1 MTTPLFDAKAHFS
14 EYVIMAENGE
24 TVEITKHGKTTAV
37 IIGLKEFQELKQ
49 NYRPSFLDKVNEW
62 KRKTGGLTQEEYE
75 EFAHALN
82 RNKETYRAKE
92 ALF

>member
-14 EYVIMAENGE
+14 EYVIMAENGD

-37 IIGLKEFQELKQ
+37 IIGLKEYEELKQ
-49 NYRPSFLDKVNEW
+49 NYRPSFVDKVNEW
-62 KRKTGGLTQEEYE
+62 KRKTGGLSQDEYDD
-75 EFAHALN
+75 FSNALV
-82 RNKETYRAKE
+82 RNKETYSTKE

>member
-37 IIGLKEFQELKQ
+37 IIGLKEYEELKD
-49 NYRPSFLDKVNEW
+49 NYRPSFIDKVNEW
-62 KRKTGGLTQEEYE
+62 KRKTGGLTQEEYS
-75 EFAHALN
+75 EFEQNLT
-82 RNKETYRAKE
+82 RNKESYSPKE

>member
-37 IIGLKEFQELKQ
+37 IIGLKEYEELKQ
-49 NYRPSFLDKVNEW
+49 NYRPSFVDKVNEW
-62 KRKTGGLTQEEYE
+62 KQKTGGLTQDEYDD
-75 EFAHALN
+75 FSNALV
-82 RNKETYRAKE
+82 RNKESYSTKE

>member
-14 EYVIMAENGE
+14 EYVIMAENGD

-37 IIGLKEFQELKQ
+37 IIGLKEYEELKQ
-49 NYRPSFLDKVNEW
+49 NYRPSFVDKVNEW
-62 KRKTGGLTQEEYE
+62 KRKTGGLTQDEYDN
-75 EFAHALN
+75 FSNALV
-82 RNKETYRAKE
+82 RNKETYSTKE

>member
-37 IIGLKEFQELKQ
+37 IIGLKEYEELKQ
-49 NYRPSFLDKVNEW
+49 NYRPSFVDKVNEW
-62 KRKTGGLTQEEYE
+62 KRKTGGLTQDEYDD
-75 EFAHALN
+75 FSNALV
-82 RNKETYRAKE
+82 RNNESYSTKE

>member
-14 EYVIMAENGE
+14 EYVILAENGD

-37 IIGLKEFQELKQ
+37 IIGLKEYEELKQ
-49 NYRPSFLDKVNEW
+49 NYRPSFVDKVNEW
-62 KRKTGGLTQEEYE
+62 KRKTGGLTQDEYDD
-75 EFAHALN
+75 FSNALV
-82 RNKETYRAKE
+82 RNKESYSTKE

>member
-24 TVEITKHGKTTAV
+24 PVEITKHGKTTAV
-37 IIGLKEFQELKQ
+37 IIGLKEYEELKD
-49 NYRPSFLDKVNEW
+49 NYRPSFIDKVNEW
-62 KRKTGGLTQEEYE
+62 KRKTGGLTQEEYS
-75 EFAHALN
+75 EFTQALS
-82 RNKETYRAKE
+82 RNKESYDAKE

>member
-14 EYVIMAENGE
+14 EYVILAENGE

-37 IIGLKEFQELKQ
+37 IIGLKEYEELKD
-49 NYRPSFLDKVNEW
+49 NYRPSFIDKVNEW
-62 KRKTGGLTQEEYE
+62 KRKTGGLTQEEYS
-75 EFAHALN
+75 EFTQALSH
-82 RNKETYRAKE
+82 NKESYDAKE

>member
-14 EYVIMAENGE
+14 EYVIMAENGD

-37 IIGLKEFQELKQ
+37 IIGLKEYEELKQ
-49 NYRPSFLDKVNEW
+49 NYRPSFVDKVNEW
-62 KRKTGGLTQEEYE
+62 KRKTGGLTSEEYDD
-75 EFAHALN
+75 FSNALV
-82 RNKETYRAKE
+82 RNKESYSTKE

>member
-37 IIGLKEFQELKQ
+37 IIGLKEYEELKD
-49 NYRPSFLDKVNEW
+49 NYRPSFIDKVNEW
-62 KRKTGGLTQEEYE
+62 KRKTGGLTQEEYS
-75 EFAHALN
+75 EFEHNLA
-82 RNKETYRAKE
+82 RSKESYSTKE

>member
-37 IIGLKEFQELKQ
+37 IIGLKEYQELKQ
-49 NYRPSFLDKVNEW
+49 NFRPSFIDKVNEW
-62 KRKTGGLTQEEYE
+62 KRKTGGLTPGEYE
-75 EFAHALN
+75 EFSHILN
-82 RNKETYRAKE
+82 RNKETYRTKE
-92 ALF
+92 DLF

>member
-14 EYVIMAENGE
+14 EYVIMAENGD

-37 IIGLKEFQELKQ
+37 IIGLKEYEELKQ
-49 NYRPSFLDKVNEW
+49 NYRPSFVDKVNEW
-62 KRKTGGLTQEEYE
+62 KRKTGGLTPEEYE
-75 EFAHALN
+75 DFSNTLA
-82 RNKETYRAKE
+82 RNKETYSTKE

>member
-14 EYVIMAENGE
+14 EYVILAENGE
-24 TVEITKHGKTTAV
+24 TVEITKHGKTAAV

-49 NYRPSFLDKVNEW
+49 NYRPSFVDKLNEW
-62 KRKTGGLTQEEYE
+62 KRKTGGLTPKEYE
-75 EFAHALN
+75 EFSHALN
-82 RNKETYRAKE
+82 RNKETYRTKE

>member
-37 IIGLKEFQELKQ
+37 IIGLKEYEELKQ
-49 NYRPSFLDKVNEW
+49 NYRPSFIDKVSEW
-62 KRKTGGLTQEEYE
+62 KQKTGGLSQEEYDD
-75 EFAHALN
+75 FTARIS
-82 RNKETYRAKE
+82 RNNQSYNKQE